1 MYVCMYVCEYNL
13 QWRLRFKI
21 TVCHTEES
29 YLKHVTL
36 LNRFKIVFLLN
47 RDIGLRETY
56 LKPNIWVLESPGL
69 GSRALKGQAVAVAPN
84 RSVES
89 AFRNI
94 YAILPCVGGPT
105 RSTILPCCVLAE
117 YILLRIY
124 CRINCSLSQGYSN
137 ITTPC
142 SSQQNT
148 ERGEAAWASLT
159 VLCTYYCIS
168 DAKKRKQK
176 TTKNT
181 SYSSSSICLR
191 ATQASNKVR
200 PSLPVN
206 LKHYTPEPHTP
217 TSLNQT
223 DIHAMRMSAALQRYK
238 KSAMIVCFLFLNPNS
253 LIQANFALRRW
264 YDTSAM
270 LHLSASP
277 SRSPNWLA
285 TFV

>member
-1 MYVCMYVCEYNL
+1 MWEIEAYITWYMVTCNKATLVRNYLL

-21 TVCHTEES
+21 TVCHTEEN

-36 LNRFKIVFLLN
+36 LNRFTIVFLLN

-69 GSRALKGQAVAVAPN
+69 GSRALEGQAVAVAPN

-137 ITTPC
+137 I
-142 SSQQNT
+142 
-148 ERGEAAWASLT
+148 
-159 VLCTYYCIS
+159 I
-168 DAKKRKQK
+168 
-176 TTKNT
+176 
-181 SYSSSSICLR
+181 
-191 ATQASNKVR
+191 
-200 PSLPVN
+200 
-206 LKHYTPEPHTP
+206 YT
-217 TSLNQT
+217 L
-223 DIHAMRMSAALQRYK
+223 
-238 KSAMIVCFLFLNPNS
+238 
-253 LIQANFALRRW
+253 
-264 YDTSAM
+264 
-270 LHLSASP
+270 
-277 SRSPNWLA
+277 
-285 TFV
+285 

>member
-1 MYVCMYVCEYNL
+1 MDWFITRSCSHHYKLQDTTRYVKYNL
-13 QWRLRFKI
+13 LVSAIFISSKQFQYQVQWRLRYKI
-21 TVCHTEES
+21 TVCHTEEN

-137 ITTPC
+137 I
-142 SSQQNT
+142 
-148 ERGEAAWASLT
+148 
-159 VLCTYYCIS
+159 I
-168 DAKKRKQK
+168 
-176 TTKNT
+176 
-181 SYSSSSICLR
+181 
-191 ATQASNKVR
+191 
-200 PSLPVN
+200 
-206 LKHYTPEPHTP
+206 YT
-217 TSLNQT
+217 L
-223 DIHAMRMSAALQRYK
+223 
-238 KSAMIVCFLFLNPNS
+238 
-253 LIQANFALRRW
+253 
-264 YDTSAM
+264 
-270 LHLSASP
+270 
-277 SRSPNWLA
+277 
-285 TFV
+285 

>member
-1 MYVCMYVCEYNL
+1 MSYANLCQNIPRVFLQGIARGILDVLQNVVSKLFSLLRNSFRLYPWSHISLISLDAASTKYSLLVQRYAKRHNWLCRTAYLQL

-21 TVCHTEES
+21 AVCHTEEN

-47 RDIGLRETY
+47 RYLGLRETY

-94 YAILPCVGGPT
+94 YTILPCVGGPT

-137 ITTPC
+137 I
-142 SSQQNT
+142 
-148 ERGEAAWASLT
+148 
-159 VLCTYYCIS
+159 I
-168 DAKKRKQK
+168 
-176 TTKNT
+176 
-181 SYSSSSICLR
+181 
-191 ATQASNKVR
+191 
-200 PSLPVN
+200 
-206 LKHYTPEPHTP
+206 YT
-217 TSLNQT
+217 L
-223 DIHAMRMSAALQRYK
+223 
-238 KSAMIVCFLFLNPNS
+238 
-253 LIQANFALRRW
+253 
-264 YDTSAM
+264 
-270 LHLSASP
+270 
-277 SRSPNWLA
+277 
-285 TFV
+285 

>member
-1 MYVCMYVCEYNL
+1 MIIKRCCSPEYCVKRIGLVSNISVFSRPSILHDNRL

-21 TVCHTEES
+21 AVCHTEEN

-137 ITTPC
+137 I
-142 SSQQNT
+142 
-148 ERGEAAWASLT
+148 
-159 VLCTYYCIS
+159 I
-168 DAKKRKQK
+168 
-176 TTKNT
+176 
-181 SYSSSSICLR
+181 
-191 ATQASNKVR
+191 
-200 PSLPVN
+200 
-206 LKHYTPEPHTP
+206 YT
-217 TSLNQT
+217 L
-223 DIHAMRMSAALQRYK
+223 
-238 KSAMIVCFLFLNPNS
+238 
-253 LIQANFALRRW
+253 
-264 YDTSAM
+264 
-270 LHLSASP
+270 
-277 SRSPNWLA
+277 
-285 TFV
+285 

>member
-1 MYVCMYVCEYNL
+1 MFYATDVCCYGRVYNDVSQLNPNDTL

-21 TVCHTEES
+21 TVCHTEEN

-47 RDIGLRETY
+47 RDISLRETY

-137 ITTPC
+137 I
-142 SSQQNT
+142 
-148 ERGEAAWASLT
+148 
-159 VLCTYYCIS
+159 I
-168 DAKKRKQK
+168 
-176 TTKNT
+176 
-181 SYSSSSICLR
+181 
-191 ATQASNKVR
+191 
-200 PSLPVN
+200 
-206 LKHYTPEPHTP
+206 YT
-217 TSLNQT
+217 L
-223 DIHAMRMSAALQRYK
+223 
-238 KSAMIVCFLFLNPNS
+238 
-253 LIQANFALRRW
+253 
-264 YDTSAM
+264 
-270 LHLSASP
+270 
-277 SRSPNWLA
+277 
-285 TFV
+285 